1 MLTAADK
8 VVESYLFLTMI
19 PKEKFEEM
27 KQGKLG
33 LILTIG
39 EA

>member
-1 MLTAADK
+1 MLTADK
-8 VVESYLFLTMI
+8 IVESYLFLTLI